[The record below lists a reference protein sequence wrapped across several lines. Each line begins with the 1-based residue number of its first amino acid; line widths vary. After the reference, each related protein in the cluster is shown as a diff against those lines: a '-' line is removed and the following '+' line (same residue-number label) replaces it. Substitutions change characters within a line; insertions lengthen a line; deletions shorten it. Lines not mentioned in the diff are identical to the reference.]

1 MRLRTLLCS
10 ALALCCTPALW
21 AAAAQQVWAP
31 GVSAKTGWYDYN
43 KQVQEGDYMG
53 DTGLCWAYSASNV
66 ISWWQAQNADTLTA
80 SGVNVPQ
87 NEQIV
92 KTFIGVFKNVGCW
105 PSAAYE
111 WYIKGG
117 EDCELNKN
125 ADSYKDYGV
134 LDLKDTSE
142 VAMQLGLTG
151 FDIKDLAEGGI
162 LKDVFKDSTTIIF
175 GVYYK
180 NNPFAFAEK
189 IIQAIKDGYALSLS
203 VDINHSYTLWGVEYE
218 ETDKGLMITKAW
230 ITDSDDVN
238 NTGSG
243 LVEKKIA
250 YSEKEGD
257 SGLYFDENF
266 GAVWENLAG
275 IRTTATL
282 IPEPGTATLTLMAL
296 AGLALRRRRS

>member
-21 AAAAQQVWAP
+21 AAQQVWAP
-31 GVSAKTGWYDYN
+31 GVSAEGGWYDYN
-43 KQVQEGDYMG
+43 KQVKEGDYLG

-87 NEQIV
+87 KEQILN
-92 KTFIGVFKNVGCW
+92 TFIGVFKNVGCW

-117 EDCELNKN
+117 EDCELNKH
-125 ADSYKDYGV
+125 ADWYKDYGV
-134 LDLKDTSE
+134 LDMKDTSE
-142 VAMQLGLTG
+142 VTMQLGLTG

-175 GVYYK
+175 GALYK
-180 NNPFAFAEK
+180 NDPFDLAEK
-189 IIQAIKDGYALSLS
+189 IIQTIENGYALSLS

-218 ETDKGLMITKAW
+218 ETARGLMITKAW
-230 ITDSDDVN
+230 ITDSDDVY

-243 LVEKKIA
+243 LLEKKIA
-250 YSEKEGD
+250 YSEKEGS
-257 SGLYFDENF
+257 SGLYFDEHA